1 MQDAMIWPAQLALW
15 RSETETKQLELKQ
28 KNRSSE
34 GQKVKK
40 KVEFW
45 RLDILMKPMS
55 LAKHLLDTESIE
67 LNKCSDWS
75 IHVKLPYH
83 NKK

>member
-1 MQDAMIWPAQLALW
+1 MMQDAMIWPAQLALW

-40 KVEFW
+40 SG
-45 RLDILMKPMS
+45 IL
-55 LAKHLLDTESIE
+55 AVRHTDETNVIG
-67 LNKCSDWS
+67 
-75 IHVKLPYH
+75 
-83 NKK
+83 